1 MTWFEIA
8 LIVLAGCAAGAVN
21 TIVGAGTLVTFP
33 TLVALG
39 VPPVVAN
46 VSNSIG
52 MIPGGLSGTWG
63 YRRELH
69 GQSGLLVRL
78 APASLLGAAYG
89 AVLLLLLPQRVFGAV
104 VPALLGVA
112 LLLILL
118 EPSLSKRL
126 HSGRP
131 SAVDGKG
138 RSAMLV
144 FGVFG
149 AGIYGG
155 YFGAAQ
161 GVILIAFLSVMVV
174 QELQRNNALKNGL
187 SLIVNMTAA
196 ATYVLVSPHQIDW
209 VVVSAV
215 ASGTLVG
222 GVVGASIGRLLHPH
236 VLRAFIGL
244 IAVVGILQFVR
255 S

>member
-1 MTWFEIA
+1 M
-8 LIVLAGCAAGAVN
+8 
-21 TIVGAGTLVTFP
+21 
-33 TLVALG
+33 
-39 VPPVVAN
+39 
-46 VSNSIG
+46 
-52 MIPGGLSGTWG
+52 
-63 YRRELH
+63 
-69 GQSGLLVRL
+69 
-78 APASLLGAAYG
+78 
-89 AVLLLLLPQRVFGAV
+89 
-104 VPALLGVA
+104 
-112 LLLILL
+112 
-118 EPSLSKRL
+118 
-126 HSGRP
+126 
-131 SAVDGKG
+131 
-138 RSAMLV
+138 
-144 FGVFG
+144 
-149 AGIYGG
+149 
-155 YFGAAQ
+155 
-161 GVILIAFLSVMVV
+161 IAFLSVMVV